1 MHGAD
6 APKVWSGVTRW
17 MLAVLLLAAFRTCST
32 GLWSGAY
39 GGRRTGGDALQRLTG
54 LVEIGQCSGVV
65 ESGVARDDRGP
76 VGPGSAVEPVQRED
90 CLSGVLVPLD
100 RVRLDLVA
108 GRREGAGER
117 PGRLPPVR
125 VQSGALS
132 SGEPHAAG
140 PGLVLQAGLLRRVD
154 LPAVLHQLL
163 DPGRRL
169 GHPFRD
175 GRPVTASAG
184 RARRL
189 EARPAELQEQPV
201 QGIRPVPGAEPGSS
215 RRRAGP
221 GHPGT
226 RRARPPGR
234 AAGREQ
240 PRVPASGGG
249 RGSAAFWFPARPA
262 GTEHILLARH
272 PASHSCT
279 VLSVRSTVSAMMLV
293 LAPSEAYR
301 EDDLRAYQQASSD
314 MLQNAAGAVP
324 GWVSENWEYIAA
336 GGMAAA
342 GVAVMCTGIGRPIGA
357 AMMAGALTR
366 RRQHLNPEIL
376 QRRRGLGHRPTR
388 RRRRRR
394 HRPDRRRSPPRI
406 S

>member
-1 MHGAD
+1 M
-6 APKVWSGVTRW
+6 R
-17 MLAVLLLAAFRTCST
+17 
-32 GLWSGAY
+32 
-39 GGRRTGGDALQRLTG
+39 
-54 LVEIGQCSGVV
+54 
-65 ESGVARDDRGP
+65 
-76 VGPGSAVEPVQRED
+76 
-90 CLSGVLVPLD
+90 
-100 RVRLDLVA
+100 
-108 GRREGAGER
+108 
-117 PGRLPPVR
+117 
-125 VQSGALS
+125 
-132 SGEPHAAG
+132 
-140 PGLVLQAGLLRRVD
+140 
-154 LPAVLHQLL
+154 
-163 DPGRRL
+163 
-169 GHPFRD
+169 
-175 GRPVTASAG
+175 
-184 RARRL
+184 
-189 EARPAELQEQPV
+189 
-201 QGIRPVPGAEPGSS
+201 
-215 RRRAGP
+215 
-221 GHPGT
+221 
-226 RRARPPGR
+226 
-234 AAGREQ
+234 
-240 PRVPASGGG
+240 RVPASCSKRASSAAWSSRPSSTSYLTRVVASAIRFATAGPSWRPPDGPGGSRPGPQNSRSSRCRGSGRYRAPNPGPHGAAQGRGIPEPGADARPGGRPGENSLEFLLPGGG

-314 MLQNAAGAVP
+314 MLQNAAGAVT